1 MMKKTA
7 KIAANATAFVTASLI
22 CYALFTPDRSPEI
35 VALFAEKFSINISLT
50 VPPLIIMFS
59 VLFLASITRLAL
71 EQRKTVRTIV
81 HRALVGLAFL
91 AFALPVFSS
100 VGGGSPI
107 ITDPHTHAI
116 FVQFAAPT
124 YITIL
129 SLTGIAI
136 GRGFTDIK
144 PRASI
149 VGMCALLLS
158 YGIGYVGVLS
168 PQIQVISLPLAA
180 GVLSIGVGTLF
191 GLLGSHDRTRNLSE
205 WISKGHV
212 RNFLFGSLLVA
223 YLVFVRPPII
233 GRFQQLIVVEWVIVS
248 SVIAIAYF
256 NIRTLSRHLYKD
268 TRVLEWM
275 KKHIPIVK
283 SSTGANFDNVMRI
296 QKSFVEKSVKEP
308 LLIHSIVHLRDLG
321 MSEEAIMWTLIK
333 LITYRDKNP
342 SFWSL
347 PWTRRKIEEENLDA
361 RKKILTVLVENMTK
375 GVVA

>member
-35 VALFAEKFSINISLT
+35 VALFAEKFSINISLI

-71 EQRKTVRTIV
+71 QRKTVRTIV

-91 AFALPVFSS
+91 AFALPVFGS
-100 VGGGSPI
+100 VGTGSSI
-107 ITDPHTHAI
+107 ITDPHKRAI
-116 FVQFAAPT
+116 FVQFAVPT
-124 YITIL
+124 YMMIL

-136 GRGFTDIK
+136 GRGFTSIK

-149 VGMCALLLS
+149 VGACTFLLS

-168 PQIQVISLPLAA
+168 PRIEVISLPLAA
-180 GVLSIGVGTLF
+180 GILSIGVGTLF
-191 GLLGSHDRTRNLSE
+191 GLLGSDDRTRNLSE
-205 WISKGHV
+205 WISKGRV
-212 RNFLFGSLLVA
+212 RNFLFGSLLIG
-223 YLVFVRPPII
+223 YLLFMRPPII
-233 GRFQQLIVVEWVIVS
+233 ESFPQLIVVEWVIVS

-268 TRVLEWM
+268 TRALEWM
-275 KKHIPIVK
+275 KKHTPIVK
-283 SSTGANFDNVMRI
+283 SSTGANFDKIMRI

-321 MSEEAIMWTLIK
+321 MSEEAIMWTLMK

-347 PWTRRKIEEENLDA
+347 PWTRKKIEEENLAA
-361 RKKILTVLVENMTK
+361 RKKILTVLVEDMTK

>member
-1 MMKKTA
+1 MKKTA

-22 CYALFTPDRSPEI
+22 CYVLFTPDRSPEI
-35 VALFAEKFSINISLT
+35 VALFTEKFSINISLI

-71 EQRKTVRTIV
+71 EQRKTVRTIM

-91 AFALPVFSS
+91 AFALPVFGS
-100 VGGGSPI
+100 VGTGSPI
-107 ITDPHTHAI
+107 ITDPHKHAT
-116 FVQFAAPT
+116 FVQFAVPT
-124 YITIL
+124 YMTIL

-149 VGMCALLLS
+149 VGACAFLLS

-168 PQIQVISLPLAA
+168 PRIEVISLPLAA
-180 GVLSIGVGTLF
+180 GILSIGVGTLF
-191 GLLGSHDRTRNLSE
+191 GLLGAYDRTRNLSE
-205 WISKGHV
+205 WISKGRV
-212 RNFLFGSLLVA
+212 RNFLCGSLLVG
-223 YLVFVRPPII
+223 YLFFVRPPII
-233 GRFQQLIVVEWVIVS
+233 GRFPQLIVVEWVIVS
-248 SVIAIAYF
+248 SVVAIAYF
-256 NIRTLSRHLYKD
+256 NIRTLSRDLYKD
-268 TRVLEWM
+268 ARVLEWM
-275 KKHIPIVK
+275 KKHTPIVK
-283 SSTGANFDNVMRI
+283 SSTGASFDDVMRI

-333 LITYRDKNP
+333 LITYRDKKP

-361 RKKILTVLVENMTK
+361 RKKILTVLVEDMTK